1 MPTQAEYN
9 AAMAQINSMNLPGD
23 LAEQMRKKITDQY
36 MATAVADSDG
46 EFRYPDQPT
55 RPKYTPAYDPL
66 NMSLYQKTKGDLD
79 AIKPDMSGYDAFKA
93 QAMRSGP
100 SAWAGLQKGRI
111 GLEAAGAKDRG
122 LRESG
127 ARAAD
132 ASSRLAMRGGVT
144 SGARERI
151 AKQGLRDALDMN
163 RSIEHDKGVNLLQ
176 TDINDEQNRIQQL
189 GMLGSVQN
197 QYLQPQFEKTKLTG
211 QAHQFDIGQAV
222 GEGQR
227 ANDFAMDK
235 YKTSMGAWAA
245 NKQAKA
251 TEESGK

>member
-1 MPTQAEYN
+1 MASQAEYN
-9 AAMAQINSMNLPGD
+9 QAMADIDAAGLPGD
-23 LAEQMRKKITDQY
+23 LAQQLKEKVRAKYMDTPITD
-36 MATAVADSDG
+36 ADG
-46 EFRYPDQPT
+46 EFRYPDQPM
-55 RPKYTPAYDPL
+55 RPKYKASYDPL
-66 NMSLYQKTKGDLD
+66 SMSLYDKTKGDLD
-79 AIKPDMSGYDAFKA
+79 AIRPDMGGLEAFRA

-100 SAWAGLQKGRI
+100 SAWAGLQRGRI

-151 AKQGLRDALDMN
+151 AKQGLRDALDMS

-197 QYLQPQFEKTKLTG
+197 QYLQPQFEKAKLTG
-211 QAHQFDIGQAV
+211 QAHQFDIGQTV